1 MKILFTGS
9 SSFSGY
15 WFIKTLAEK
24 GHDVYSIFTRKRVD
38 DYHETRKQRIQ
49 RVISTSTPVWE
60 CSFGDEKFLSLLDNE
75 FDVLCHHAADVTNYK
90 SDDFDF
96 IKAVQNNTSNIK
108 QVFEK
113 LRNTS
118 CKTVILTGSV
128 FEQNE
133 GTGSFKAFSPYGLSK
148 GLTADVFRYYAEN
161 NDVNLGKFVIP
172 NPIGPFEEFRFTA
185 FLMNQWKN
193 NEIPCVKTPKYVRDN
208 IHVSLLAETYNYF
221 VKQVANDGQPFQK
234 INPSGYVGTQGEFT
248 KIFSE
253 EMQKRTALACEFT
266 LNDQKDF
273 TEPRIRVNYHKA
285 DEIIEDWDE
294 QKAWDEMADYYMGK
308 M

>member
-24 GHDVYSIFTRKRVD
+24 GHDVYSIFTRKYID
-38 DYHETRKQRIQ
+38 DYSETRKL
-49 RVISTSTPVWE
+49 RVQKVVDISTPVWG
-60 CSFGDEKFLSLLDNE
+60 CSFGDEQFLSLIDNE

-96 IKAVQNNTSNIK
+96 INAVQNNTNAIK
-108 QVFEK
+108 KVFEK
-113 LRNTS
+113 LKKTS
-118 CKTVILTGSV
+118 CKSVILTGSV

-133 GTGSFKAFSPYGLSK
+133 GTGSFRAFSPYGLSK
-148 GLTADVFRYYAEN
+148 GLTADIFRYHAEI
-161 NDVNLGKFVIP
+161 NDVKLGKFVIP
-172 NPIGPFEEFRFTA
+172 NPIGPFEEFRFTS
-185 FLMNQWKN
+185 FLMKQWKN
-193 NEIPCVKTPKYVRDN
+193 KEIPSVKTPKYVRDN

-221 VKQVANDGQPFQK
+221 VSQVANNAKIFQK
-234 INPSGYVGTQGEFT
+234 INPSGYIGTQGEFT

-253 EMQKRTALACEFT
+253 EMQKRTGLACEFT
-266 LNDQKDF
+266 LNDQKEF

-285 DEIIEDWDE
+285 DEIIGDWDE
-294 QKAWDEMADYYMGK
+294 QKAWDEMANYYMGK